1 MKNTINYL
9 AQALLIMVAGYNV
22 AIADP
27 VNINITGKVVASP
40 CAVDTASVSQDVD
53 FGQVRLNEMRAA
65 GNASDWKPFQVRLVN
80 CPQNTTSVTVTFSG
94 IPASND
100 ATLYANA
107 GTAPNATVQLAQD
120 ANRTLVQGVGSTMT
134 VPVDEQHNATYALA
148 GRLIVTD
155 DTGAGTFSSVVQMN
169 FTYQ

>member
-1 MKNTINYL
+1 MSELRKWMLLTIAAGIMSSAVQATDLTING
-9 AQALLIMVAGYNV
+9 M
-22 AIADP
+22 
-27 VNINITGKVVASP
+27 VVATP
-40 CAVDTASVSQDVD
+40 CTVDTASVSQDVD
-53 FGQVRLNEMRAA
+53 FGQVRLNEMRVA
-65 GNASDWKPFQVRLVN
+65 GNASDWQSFEIKLVN

-120 ANRTLVQGVGSTMT
+120 ANRTLVQGAGSTMT